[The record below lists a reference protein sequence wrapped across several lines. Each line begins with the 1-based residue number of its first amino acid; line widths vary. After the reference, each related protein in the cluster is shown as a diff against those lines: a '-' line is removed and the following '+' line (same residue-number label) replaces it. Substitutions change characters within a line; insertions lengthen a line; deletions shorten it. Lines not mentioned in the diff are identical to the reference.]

1 MARLLFDA
9 TRLAWRARRNAPTGI
24 DRVLLAYADWLDEQT
39 EHVVIPVAVAG
50 GRLVRVSPARYR
62 RLLAQARMVRRA
74 DAGPLDQA
82 WADLLE
88 SLGGGAGTAVRRPV
102 PATPRSDWLPIGAD
116 LVRRTSLRLTPPV
129 EGDLYLNVAHSGLE
143 HAGLLAGL
151 ARRRVAPIILV
162 HDLIPITHPEFC
174 APGAEARHRQRIDN
188 VLASAR
194 GVITNSQGTADAL
207 AVYAG
212 RRGVAAP
219 PTVAAPLG
227 IEPTFRPGIE
237 PAAAGRYF
245 LAVGTLEARK
255 NLTFLLMLWRR
266 LAEALGPAAPHLIL
280 VGRRG
285 WENEALLDQLERAP
299 GLGRLVHEIADVD
312 DDRLAA
318 LMAGA
323 TAMLAPSLAEGFDL
337 PALEALAVGAPLIAS
352 DIDVHREL
360 ARGAT
365 LVDPLDGPG
374 WMAAILRALEGP
386 GRATPFQPPRWSGHF
401 ARVSAALREWAHDAS
416 RG

>member
-151 ARRRVAPIILV
+151 ARRRVAPIIMV

-219 PTVAAPLG
+219 PTV
-227 IEPTFRPGIE
+227 
-237 PAAAGRYF
+237 
-245 LAVGTLEARK
+245 
-255 NLTFLLMLWRR
+255 
-266 LAEALGPAAPHLIL
+266 
-280 VGRRG
+280 
-285 WENEALLDQLERAP
+285 
-299 GLGRLVHEIADVD
+299 
-312 DDRLAA
+312 
-318 LMAGA
+318 
-323 TAMLAPSLAEGFDL
+323 
-337 PALEALAVGAPLIAS
+337 
-352 DIDVHREL
+352 
-360 ARGAT
+360 
-365 LVDPLDGPG
+365 
-374 WMAAILRALEGP
+374 
-386 GRATPFQPPRWSGHF
+386 
-401 ARVSAALREWAHDAS
+401 
-416 RG
+416 